1 LTNIEGKT
9 CVITGATS
17 GIGLTAAHALA
28 ALGARLA
35 LVGRDRTRGDAALS
49 ELRSRAPRLQAKIRY
64 ADLSRL
70 DEIRRLGAELTA
82 ALPRIDILIN
92 NAGALFQRRS
102 LTADGMERS
111 FALNHMAYFVLTEA
125 LRQRLVASAPARIVN
140 VASEAHRGA
149 ALDFDDLQLEQNYRG
164 LTAYNRSKLCNI
176 LFTRELA
183 RRLAGTGVT
192 ANCLHPGFVATRFGD
207 ENGGLFRVGLAFAK
221 RLFAI
226 SPEQGALTSV
236 HVATSPAVE
245 GISGKYF
252 DKCALATPSPAAE
265 DDAVAQRLWQESARL
280 AGLPATP

>member
-1 LTNIEGKT
+1 LASIEGKT

-17 GIGLTAAHALA
+17 GIGLTTARALA
-28 ALGARLA
+28 ALGVRLV
-35 LVGRDRTRGDAALS
+35 LVGRDRARGDAALAD
-49 ELRSRAPRLQAKIRY
+49 LRARAPRLQAEIHY
-64 ADLSRL
+64 ADLSHL
-70 DEIRRLGAELTA
+70 DEARRLGAELSA

-102 LTADGMERS
+102 VTTDGLERT
-111 FALNHMAYFVLTEA
+111 FELNHMAYFVLTEA
-125 LRQRLVASAPARIVN
+125 LRQRLIASAPARIVN

-149 ALDFDDLQLEQNYRG
+149 KLDFDDLQLERNYRG

-183 RRLAGTGVT
+183 RRLAGSGVT

-207 ENGGLFRVGLAFAK
+207 ENGGLFRVGLSLAK

-236 HVATSPAVE
+236 YVATSPESE
-245 GISGKYF
+245 GITGKYF
-252 DKCALATPSPAAE
+252 DKCAPATPSPAAA
-265 DDAVAQRLWQESARL
+265 DDAAARRLWEESARL
-280 AGLPATP
+280 ANLPAAA